1 MKPTATFHS
10 VNEADKIINVTRDFL
25 QKAKILKSPE
35 YNKIRQLQAE
45 YPDYKIE
52 HKTIKTNP
60 TKKKHNGLTIEF
72 MHDYII
78 QQPDSEN
85 VLLEFVKNIV
95 LYKKHPSF
103 YPTMKSWFLK
113 QYPEMRAEQKEN
125 TVDSILKNSM
135 AILEAANMDISK
147 IKIVLNKKAAENKP
161 DVIFEKLEDIEEF
174 DEEPATL

>member
-1 MKPTATFHS
+1 MKRTSLPQT
-10 VNEADKIINVTRDFL
+10 VNEKENTIIVTKDFL
-25 QKAKILKSPE
+25 QKAKILNSPE
-35 YNKIRQLQAE
+35 HTKIRQLQAD

-60 TKKKHNGLTIEF
+60 TKKKHGGLTIEF

-78 QQPDSEN
+78 QQPNSEN

-113 QYPEMRAEQKEN
+113 KYPEERAEQKDN

-147 IKIVLNKKAAENKP
+147 IKTVLNKKAEENKP
-161 DVIFEKLEDIEEF
+161 DVVFEKVDNAEIFEEEL
-174 DEEPATL
+174 A